1 VNTRVHSKL
10 HKTTTT
16 PTLRLARALSVPLSP
31 FSPNVSCPPALS
43 QAADS
48 GLGAPAPPLM
58 TVHAPPPRE
67 EKCCDAR
74 CCPAAWSCSGPRQ
87 QRKVLRHGAHPGRSY
102 ASGTQQLVVT
112 DTERSGLWDG
122 SFSAASATA
131 CRLFT
136 GHANYF
142 SPATDGGSPFPQ
154 PDPFSARKIFIKK
167 NLENPNIQKKKSLR
181 PRAGGEWVGGVS
193 GGILL
198 AGHTYAPCFF
208 VLCKRHWFNRV
219 PGAHRGDSL
228 HLLGSR
234 GRTVGIP
241 YICKAEGQ
249 CMELICPPDWLAK
262 AKMRSSR
269 YCGGRH
275 PSPQDQSFPLQ
286 RALRQ
291 GLASA

>member
-74 CCPAAWSCSGPRQ
+74 VAPRPGVVQVHGSKEKCCGTARTQVAATPRARSSSWSQ
-87 QRKVLRHGAHPGRSY
+87 TQRGVDC
-102 ASGTQQLVVT
+102 GTEVFPLHQPQHVVSS
-112 DTERSGLWDG
+112 R
-122 SFSAASATA
+122 ATQII
-131 CRLFT
+131 
-136 GHANYF
+136 
-142 SPATDGGSPFPQ
+142 FPQ
-154 PDPFSARKIFIKK
+154 
-167 NLENPNIQKKKSLR
+167 
-181 PRAGGEWVGGVS
+181 
-193 GGILL
+193 
-198 AGHTYAPCFF
+198 
-208 VLCKRHWFNRV
+208 
-219 PGAHRGDSL
+219 
-228 HLLGSR
+228 
-234 GRTVGIP
+234 RTVGIP